1 MNLEST
7 KYKKRLIVML
17 VILIVAAIIANASQK
32 IISEKATEIDE
43 TVEILQAIPS
53 EEYAQRLEELKGS
66 GQELYESKEDALQS
80 IQETQE
86 TYNSIVKYPKIAQII
101 LITLSYSGPMIAIM
115 MYFILTGWIIQK
127 KTPDIKKW
135 LSIAMRVLVLI
146 ILLPLLIY
154 AIIIVGIF
162 GQIPFAVYTL
172 YKYIKTKK
180 SEEKDDV
187 IVEK

>member
-7 KYKKRLIVML
+7 KYKKRLIIML

-86 TYNSIVKYPKIAQII
+86 TYN
-101 LITLSYSGPMIAIM
+101 
-115 MYFILTGWIIQK
+115 
-127 KTPDIKKW
+127 
-135 LSIAMRVLVLI
+135 
-146 ILLPLLIY
+146 
-154 AIIIVGIF
+154 
-162 GQIPFAVYTL
+162 
-172 YKYIKTKK
+172 
-180 SEEKDDV
+180 
-187 IVEK
+187 

>member
-1 MNLEST
+1 MNLESK
-7 KYKKRLIVML
+7 KYKKRLIIML
-17 VILIVAAIIANASQK
+17 IILIVAAIIGSASQRIVSDK
-32 IISEKATEIDE
+32 VTELDE
-43 TVEILQAIPS
+43 TVEIVQSIPS
-53 EEYAQRLEELKGS
+53 EEYNQRLEELKGS
-66 GQELYESKEDALQS
+66 GIELYESKEDALQKL
-80 IQETQE
+80 QQAQE
-86 TYNSIVKYPKIAQII
+86 TYNSIVKYPKLVQTI
-101 LITLSYSGPMIAIM
+101 LFTLSYSGPIIAIM
-115 MYFILTGWIIQK
+115 MYFILTGWLIQK

-154 AIIIVGIF
+154 AIIIVGIL

-180 SEEKDDV
+180 SEDKDDV

>member
-7 KYKKRLIVML
+7 KYKKRLIIML

-53 EEYAQRLEELKGS
+53 EEYAKRLEELKGS
-66 GQELYESKEDALQS
+66 GQELYKSKEDALQR

-101 LITLSYSGPMIAIM
+101 LIALSYSGPMIAIM

-135 LSIAMRVLVLI
+135 LSIAMRVIVLI

-154 AIIIVGIF
+154 AIIIVGIL

-180 SEEKDDV
+180 SEDKDDV

>member
-1 MNLEST
+1 MNLESQ
-7 KYKKRLIVML
+7 KYKKRLIIML

-32 IISEKATEIDE
+32 IVSEKATEIDE

-53 EEYAQRLEELKGS
+53 EEYAQRLEELKES

-80 IQETQE
+80 IQKTQE
-86 TYNSIVKYPKIAQII
+86 TYNSIVKYPKIVQII
-101 LITLSYSGPMIAIM
+101 LFTLAYSGPMIAIM

-135 LSIAMRVLVLI
+135 LSIAMRILVLI
-146 ILLPLLIY
+146 ILLPLLYIPL
-154 AIIIVGIF
+154 IIIGVF
-162 GQIPFAVYTL
+162 GQIPFAIYTL

-180 SEEKDDV
+180 SEDKDDV